1 MDHRTAAFRY
11 SLAPVLKRDAW
22 ERDTL
27 GGELQRARLLAEQS
41 QRVYDAALAQV
52 SAAEARMRELHRPEQ
67 AIELA
72 GLRLLHVYLE
82 QAHLAAAM
90 RRSELRK
97 AMGLL
102 EQVQTQFESKRLA
115 VRTLEKHRERLHLE
129 HQQDQGRRQQ
139 HAADDAWLMRSA
151 PR

>member
-1 MDHRTAAFRY
+1 MNLRGTPFRY

-41 QRVYDAALAQV
+41 QRGYDAALAQV
-52 SAAEARMRELHRPEQ
+52 RAAEMRMRELHQ
-67 AIELA
+67 QDQTIELA

-82 QAHLAAAM
+82 QAHLAAAQ

-97 AMGLL
+97 ATGLL
-102 EQVQTQFESKRLA
+102 EQVLAQFESKRLA
-115 VRTLEKHRERLHLE
+115 VRTLEKHRERLHHE
-129 HQQDQGRRQQ
+129 HRQDEGRRQQ